1 MAKKI
6 KQSQILGNIVQSVTG
21 DGVNNTDPKN
31 PVISQKTVTGIAFS
45 GTSNKTLTITF
56 SDASTIQATFTDLNT
71 TYSGMTAGDLT
82 TGTNTENKLIAA
94 NILVDYINSRLS
106 AVFKYKG
113 SVATF
118 AALPTTGQAVGDT
131 YNVVA
136 AFSLSGEDYPAGTN
150 VAWNGTGWDPL
161 AGFLDTSGF
170 LTEEED
176 PTGVA
181 GITVTGTTTKTIT
194 ITLNNGTT
202 KTATFDDLNTT
213 YTNMTLAELNTGTA
227 TTARTISSK
236 TLNDWLLAK
245 GYLTD
250 HLAATTQAFVI
261 VSGNISSGIVTLNL
275 SNAPVGGAPACRAYL
290 NGVKIPVAATSIA
303 SSTQFKITQSA
314 LPDPIEVT
322 DEVEVWYQYEV

>member
-6 KQSQILGNIVQSVTG
+6 KQSQIFGNIVQSVTG
-21 DGVNNTDPKN
+21 DGVNNADPKN
-31 PVISQKTVTGIAFS
+31 PVISQKTVTGVAFS
-45 GTSNKTLTITF
+45 GTSTKTLTITF
-56 SDASTIQATFTDLNT
+56 SDGSTLQGTFTDLNT
-71 TYSGMTAGDLT
+71 TYTGMTAGDLT
-82 TGTNTENKLIAA
+82 TGTDTTNKLIAA

-161 AGFLDTSGF
+161 AGFLDTSNF
-170 LTEEED
+170 LTEETD

-181 GITVTGTTTKTIT
+181 GITVTGTATKTIT
-194 ITLNNGTT
+194 ITLNNGQT
-202 KTATFDDLNTT
+202 KTATFTDDNTT
-213 YTNMTLAELNTGTA
+213 YTNMSAAEITTGTA
-227 TTARTISSK
+227 TTGRIISAK
-236 TLNDWLLAK
+236 VLNDWLLAK
-245 GYLTD
+245 GYLTE
-250 HLAATTQAFVI
+250 HLTGTTQAFVI
-261 VSGNISSGIVTLNL
+261 AAGNIASGVVTVTL
-275 SNAPVGGAPACRAYL
+275 SNAPVGGVANCRAYL

-303 SSTQFKITQSA
+303 SSTQFKITQSGLA
-314 LPDPIEVT
+314 DPIEVT
-322 DEVEVWYQYEV
+322 DEVEVWYQYE